1 MVQKCEQFLNICKLK
16 QFKPSIWL
24 FHAKMNGDRYE
35 SKYVQSPS
43 DIYNFVMTYL
53 FIVTRGRWQINEEEF
68 KTNSVSFGLV
78 CGL

>member
-1 MVQKCEQFLNICKLK
+1 
-16 QFKPSIWL
+16 
-24 FHAKMNGDRYE
+24 MNGDRYE

-53 FIVTRGRWQINEEEF
+53 FIVTRGRWQINEEEL
-68 KTNSVSFGLV
+68 KKNSVSFGLV